1 MKLHNSENKLNIKF
15 KLNNKF
21 VEKKVEPRLLLSDFL
36 RNNCGLTGT
45 HVGCEH
51 GICGACT
58 ILFNGNPIRSCLMLA
73 AQVKNSHIVTIEGVA
88 NKDEFKDLRQALKKH
103 HALQCGY
110 CTPGFFITIISLLNE
125 KVNYSETDIRKKLS
139 GNICRCTGYTGI
151 ILAVSEVIKKRYT
164 KEIS

>member
-1 MKLHNSENKLNIKF
+1 MGKIHVTTKINGDKTEYLC
-15 KLNNKF
+15 
-21 VEKKVEPRLLLSDFL
+21 EPYDTMLDVL
-36 RNNCGLTGT
+36 RNNLNLTGSKE
-45 HVGCEH
+45 VCSSGD
-51 GICGACT
+51 CGACSIT
-58 ILFNGNPIRSCLMLA
+58 LNDRLVCSCLMLA
-73 AQVKNSHIVTIEGVA
+73 AQVRNSDIVTIEGVA

>member
-1 MKLHNSENKLNIKF
+1 MSVKF
-15 KLNNKF
+15 KLNDKNLVK
-21 VEKKVEPRLLLSDFL
+21 EVEPRLLLSDFL
-36 RNNCGLTGT
+36 RYDCNQTGT

-58 ILFNGNPIRSCLMLA
+58 ILYNNKPIRSCLMLA

-88 NKDEFKDLRQALKKH
+88 NKDEYKDLRQALKKH